1 MEHNKDLTPVASQ
14 PVDAT
19 APTHELSSTTP
30 TPETTENATT
40 TTETTRSV
48 AIPATEDQVQPI
60 ASDAVPPPQYER
72 YARFTYLDYT
82 C

>member
-1 MEHNKDLTPVASQ
+1 MEHNKDSTPVASQ
-14 PVDAT
+14 SVDAT
-19 APTHELSSTTP
+19 APTHDLSSTAP
-30 TPETTENATT
+30 AETTANATT

-48 AIPATEDQVQPI
+48 AIPATEEQVQTI

-72 YARFTYLDYT
+72 YARFNYLDYI